1 MDGTDVM
8 GLFSIV
14 LTLSIPI
21 LAVVFS
27 LGKKIK
33 KDKLDTDL
41 RMELIRSGASAE
53 LAQQLL
59 KSPEKRAADN
69 KITALRWGCAL
80 AGLGIAAIVCHL
92 VGIDIDD
99 FYMWMYLLLGCGL
112 GLIISFVI
120 EIVLNKNQEKEQPK
134 TEN

>member
-14 LTLSIPI
+14 LTLSIPL
-21 LAVVFS
+21 LAIA
-27 LGKKIK
+27 LGIGKKIK
-33 KDKLDTDL
+33 KDKLDTEL
-41 RMELIRSGASAE
+41 RMELIRNGASAE

-59 KSPEKRAADN
+59 KNPEKRAADN

-92 VGIDIDD
+92 VGIDYDD
-99 FYMWMYLLLGCGL
+99 FYMWMYLVLGCGV
-112 GLIISFVI
+112 GLIISFVV
-120 EIVLNKNQEKEQPK
+120 EMVLGKKNEKLPDIK
-134 TEN
+134 P